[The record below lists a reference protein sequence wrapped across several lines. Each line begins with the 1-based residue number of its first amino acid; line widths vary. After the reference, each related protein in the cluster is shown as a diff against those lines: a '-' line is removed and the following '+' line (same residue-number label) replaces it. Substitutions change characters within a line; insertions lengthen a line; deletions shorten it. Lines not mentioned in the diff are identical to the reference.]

1 MKESKRD
8 IYLKKKDILKFH
20 FSLLL
25 DNIGRLENPRS
36 DSDSDVYSEL
46 PDTEDEE
53 QEEQEQQQQ
62 YHQQQQQEEYS
73 RMIKPTKT
81 LKRLANNKPEVTVTA
96 TTAPKRSK
104 LTSLSV
110 KTRRVQPIDRDQD
123 GNPKLPQ
130 QIGVLTVLNLGTIV
144 TDRPNYHNERY
155 IFPVGYTV
163 SR

>member
-1 MKESKRD
+1 M
-8 IYLKKKDILKFH
+8 
-20 FSLLL
+20 L
-25 DNIGRLENPRS
+25 DNIGRLENVIS
-36 DSDSDVYSEL
+36 DDSDSDLYSDL
-46 PDTEDEE
+46 SDTDDDVEIAACTN
-53 QEEQEQQQQ
+53 
-62 YHQQQQQEEYS
+62 S
-73 RMIKPTKT
+73 IAVKSKI
-81 LKRLANNKPEVTVTA
+81 LKKLSQKSDVTVTA

-110 KTRRVQPIDRDQD
+110 KTRRVQPIDRDED

-144 TDRPNYHNERY
+144 TDRPSFHNERY